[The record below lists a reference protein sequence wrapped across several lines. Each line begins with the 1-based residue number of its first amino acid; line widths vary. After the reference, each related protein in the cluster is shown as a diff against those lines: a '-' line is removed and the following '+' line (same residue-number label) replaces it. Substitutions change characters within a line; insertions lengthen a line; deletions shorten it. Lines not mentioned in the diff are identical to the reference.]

1 MLAVGIAQPGGP
13 EVLVLGEHPMP
24 HASIGECLIRVLA
37 SGVNRPDVLQRK
49 GLYPPPPGASPLPG
63 LELAGVIHSGDL
75 QALEAAGLHVGDP
88 VCALVAGGAYAPW
101 CVAPVAQCLPVPEGW
116 SVEEAAAAPETFFT
130 VWSNLFDQGGL
141 KAGDRVLVHGGASGI
156 GTTAIQLAVAFGA
169 RVWVTVS
176 SAEKAAACLALG
188 AEAAINYRSHDFVA
202 EGLALTEGR
211 GFDLVLDMVAG
222 PYIARNQQVLAEEGR
237 LLVIA
242 TQGGAAAQ
250 LDAGLLLRKRHRISG
265 NTLRARPASFKAAIA
280 RQLRDR
286 VWPLL
291 ADGARIRP
299 RLHAVIPA
307 AQAAEAHRRL
317 EAGEVIGKLVL
328 QWQGGEHA

>member
-24 HASIGECLIRVLA
+24 HASDGECLIRVAA

-49 GLYPPPPGASPLPG
+49 GLYPPPQGASPVPG
-63 LELAGVIHSGDL
+63 LEVAGVIHAGDP
-75 QALEAAGLHVGDP
+75 QALAAAGLRVGDS
-88 VCALVAGGAYAPW
+88 VCALVAGGGYAPW
-101 CVAPVAQCLPVPEGW
+101 CVAPVAQCLPVPTDW
-116 SVEEAAAAPETFFT
+116 SLDEAAAAPEAFFT

-141 KAGDRVLVHGGASGI
+141 QAGDRVLIHGGASGI

-176 SAEKAAACLALG
+176 SNDKAAACLALG
-188 AEAAINYRSHDFVA
+188 AEGAINYREQDFVV
-202 EGLALTEGR
+202 EGLAVTAGR

-250 LDAGLLLRKRHRISG
+250 LDAGLLLRKRQRISG
-265 NTLRARPASFKAAIA
+265 NTLRTRPEAFKAAIA
-280 RQLRDR
+280 RQLRDA
-286 VWPLL
+286 VWPRVV
-291 ADGARIRP
+291 AGARLRP
-299 RLHAVIPA
+299 VVHAVLPA
-307 AQAAEAHRRL
+307 AQAAEAHRRM

-328 QWQGGEHA
+328 SWQGEQHA